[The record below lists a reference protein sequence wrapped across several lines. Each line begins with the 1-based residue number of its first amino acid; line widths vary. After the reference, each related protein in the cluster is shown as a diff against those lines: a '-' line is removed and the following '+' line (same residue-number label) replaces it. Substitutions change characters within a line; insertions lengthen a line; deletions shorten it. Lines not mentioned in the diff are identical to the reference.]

1 MVHPMLN
8 IAIQAARAAS
18 KIIIRHM
25 DQLDRIEITEKS
37 QNDFVTEA
45 DQQSEQVIIETIR
58 KAYPGHSILAEE
70 SGELNGHQDDF
81 CWLIDPLDGTRN
93 FLHGYPHFCISIA
106 LLQKGRVELALVY
119 DPVRQDLFTGTRGQG
134 SYLNSRRIRVSEA
147 NKLSNAL
154 IGTGFPYH
162 DKELCKAHINKFET
176 IYTQASGLR
185 RGGAAALDLAYVAS
199 GKLDGFWEAGLKPW
213 DVAAGALLIRE
224 AGGAITDF
232 TGGERYLNNGNV
244 VAGNT
249 KVQKELLSIIQ
260 EK

>member
-45 DQQSEQVIIETIR
+45 DQQSEQAIIETIR

-70 SGELNGHQDDF
+70 SGQLNGHQDDF

-106 LLQKGRVELALVY
+106 LARKNITECALIY
-119 DPVRQDLFTGTRGQG
+119 DPIRQDLFTATRGQG
-134 SYLNSRRIRVSEA
+134 SYLNSRRIRVSDV
-147 NKLSNAL
+147 KKMSGAL

-162 DKELCKAHINKFET
+162 HD
-176 IYTQASGLR
+176 
-185 RGGAAALDLAYVAS
+185 AALS
-199 GKLDGFWEAGLKPW
+199 
-213 DVAAGALLIRE
+213 
-224 AGGAITDF
+224 ITFID
-232 TGGERYLNNGNV
+232 
-244 VAGNT
+244 
-249 KVQKELLSIIQ
+249 I
-260 EK
+260 